1 MTQTAHHT
9 STGFSVPGLIVSI
22 VSSIYS
28 TLIRVAEAQ
37 SRIRQIEFLQSLS
50 DEELQKRGLRR
61 EQIVHQVFANSIW
74 L

>member
-61 EQIVHQVFANSIW
+61 EQIVHRVFANSIW